1 MSTEASSLPDDPQAL
16 KALVLQLQGSLRA
29 HDLLVQALR
38 LQIARLKRQKF
49 GASSEKIAREIEQLE
64 LALEGLQ
71 IAQAEVAPA
80 PEPATVDIAPDT
92 ESSEERA
99 KAPRRRPRVS
109 PDTPRERREMDPG
122 DACPDCGGVP
132 YVWWVRT

>member
-1 MSTEASSLPDDPQAL
+1 MVVEPMSAEASSLPDDPQAL

-49 GASSEKIAREIEQLE
+49 GASSEKITREIEQLE

-80 PEPATVDIAPDT
+80 PEPATVDIAP
-92 ESSEERA
+92 R
-99 KAPRRRPRVS
+99 
-109 PDTPRERREMDPG
+109 
-122 DACPDCGGVP
+122 
-132 YVWWVRT
+132 Y